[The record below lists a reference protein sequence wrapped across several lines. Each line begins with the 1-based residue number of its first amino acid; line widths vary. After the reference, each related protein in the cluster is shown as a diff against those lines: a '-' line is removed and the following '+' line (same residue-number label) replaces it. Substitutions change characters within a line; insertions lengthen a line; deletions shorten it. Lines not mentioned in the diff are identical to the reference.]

1 MKKILLLCAALL
13 ALAANAQGVYKPY
26 KEFIFEAEMNQGDSV
41 RQLYVS
47 MWTTDSAFWGDAS
60 QRQLFYA
67 YHDSY
72 NKDSLAAAWPYTVN
86 VESTGIIENEKKV
99 WLHPPRSG
107 AFAMFEYFPFPE
119 MKFPPKRN
127 RKYRRYYIGDVDG
140 HFKVLRY
147 KIAETYIKC
156 NDDFVV
162 GVKGRHVGRSGEWLW
177 QVLYEKDKG
186 FIFIG
191 GYRPDGRFVWLELK
205 DIIEHKR
212 IE

>member
-13 ALAANAQGVYKPY
+13 AVAANAQGVYKPY
-26 KEFIFEAEMNQGDSV
+26 KEFIFEAEMNLGDSV

-72 NKDSLAAAWPYTVN
+72 NKDSLAAAWPYTEH

-99 WLHPPRSG
+99 WLHPPRSD
-107 AFAMFEYFPFPE
+107 AFALFEYFPFPE
-119 MKFPPKRN
+119 MKFPLKCD

-140 HFKVLRY
+140 HFKILRY
-147 KIAETYIKC
+147 KITENCI
-156 NDDFVV
+156 NGNVDDGVV
-162 GVKGRHVGRSGEWLW
+162 AMGRHVGGGGEWHW
-177 QVLYEKDKG
+177 QVFYDKDRG
-186 FIFIG
+186 FTSIA
-191 GYRPDGRFVWLELK
+191 GYLPDGRFIGLYLK
-205 DIIEHKR
+205 DVVEHKG

>member
-1 MKKILLLCAALL
+1 MKKILLLCAAMI
-13 ALAANAQGVYKPY
+13 ALGVNAQSVYKPY
-26 KEFIFEAEMNQGDSV
+26 KEFIFEAEVNLGDSV
-41 RQLYVS
+41 QQLYVS

-67 YHDSY
+67 YHNSY
-72 NKDSLAAAWPYTVN
+72 NKDSLAAAWPYTAN

-107 AFAMFEYFPFPE
+107 AFTMFEYFPFPE
-119 MKFPPKRN
+119 MKFPLKCD

-147 KIAETYIKC
+147 KITETCI
-156 NDDFVV
+156 NGNVDDGV
-162 GVKGRHVGRSGEWLW
+162 GVMGRHVGRSGEWHW
-177 QVLYEKDKG
+177 QAFYDKDKG
-186 FIFIG
+186 FTFLG
-191 GYRPDGRFVWLELK
+191 GYRPDGRFVWLSLK